1 MTHNGTGDP
10 NAALIAFI
18 CHELAGPA
26 ATAQGASELL
36 GAEYDE
42 EINGLVQGAARR
54 LSGLVRLVRTGFG
67 PPAGAI
73 GGVSLAKIAAQ
84 ASEAEPVS
92 WTGGSDGIDAERAA
106 ILSALCLLVARP
118 GGPLI
123 LSETEV
129 SAPNR
134 RPLDPAVAATLR
146 GDPPEIVRS
155 AAAAAQS
162 VHDRAARQGLRLT
175 VGEELGV
182 TVRLVADAALPG
194 EAAALPVDI
203 ADSAGFET
211 SDRLTQA

>member
-1 MTHNGTGDP
+1 MTNDP

-36 GAEYDE
+36 GPEYDA

-67 PPAGAI
+67 PAAGAV
-73 GGVSLAKIAAQ
+73 GGPSLAKIAAQ
-84 ASEAEPVS
+84 ASEATPVN
-92 WTGGSDGIDAERAA
+92 WTGGTDGIDAERAA

-118 GGPLI
+118 GEPLT

-134 RPLDPAVAATLR
+134 RPLDAALVATLR
-146 GDPPEIVRS
+146 GETPETIRGPIAGALSVR
-155 AAAAAQS
+155 A
-162 VHDRAARQGLRLT
+162 RALRQGFHLT

-182 TVRLVADAALPG
+182 TVRLV
-194 EAAALPVDI
+194 EAARSPGDGLATPVDI
-203 ADSAGFET
+203 ADAVGAQVG
-211 SDRLTQA
+211 DGLTEA